1 MDFFMAAPCK
11 TVLSGWVLSVLFTDI
26 RIIFNYNFI
35 APSAGTRALRG
46 VYCLD
51 RKGEPVVASGRYH
64 GANTALKKRSHLPIL
79 IIIPHGGCKVP
90 EEFAGYEAV
99 GKFDLLI
106 QSDTCA
112 NDLFSFG
119 DRVAGTID
127 TDISR
132 LFVDLD
138 RQYTTVPPASDGV
151 LKKTTLYGKPVFREG
166 LFPDEIAIS
175 NVLRRYWVPFHD
187 AVKKIMDTG
196 GLKLIIECHT
206 MLAVGPTVS
215 RDPGRPRPIILLEDI
230 IDEAGNPAK
239 TCSPELTANLME
251 HLKKAFSGVD
261 DTVVEKFA
269 VAAEPSP
276 GFIHRQYGRG
286 PVPMVRLSL
295 SRALYLNDK
304 YFSYD
309 YMRVD
314 ELRIRHLNELL
325 WSAIEKFYVKNF
337 Q

>member
-1 MDFFMAAPCK
+1 M
-11 TVLSGWVLSVLFTDI
+11 
-26 RIIFNYNFI
+26 
-35 APSAGTRALRG
+35 
-46 VYCLD
+46 
-51 RKGEPVVASGRYH
+51 
-64 GANTALKKRSHLPIL
+64 KKRSHLPIL

-99 GKFDLLI
+99 SKFDLLI

-127 TDISR
+127 ADISR

-138 RQYTTVPPASDGV
+138 RQYTSVPPAIDGV
-151 LKKTTLYGKPVFREG
+151 LKKTTLYGKPVFRDN

-187 AVKKIMDTG
+187 AVKKIIDTAN
-196 GLKLIIECHT
+196 LKLIIECHT

-215 RDPGRPRPIILLEDI
+215 RDPGKPRPIILLENI
-230 IDEAGNPAK
+230 INRDGDAVA
-239 TCSPELTANLME
+239 TCSPELTANLLE
-251 HLKKAFSGVD
+251 HLKKAFAGVD

-269 VAAEPSP
+269 IAAEPSP
-276 GFIHRQYGRG
+276 GFIHRQYGTG
-286 PVPMVRLSL
+286 PIPMVRLSL

-314 ELRIRHLNELL
+314 ELRIRHLGDLL
-325 WSAIEKFYVKNF
+325 WSAIEKFYNRNF